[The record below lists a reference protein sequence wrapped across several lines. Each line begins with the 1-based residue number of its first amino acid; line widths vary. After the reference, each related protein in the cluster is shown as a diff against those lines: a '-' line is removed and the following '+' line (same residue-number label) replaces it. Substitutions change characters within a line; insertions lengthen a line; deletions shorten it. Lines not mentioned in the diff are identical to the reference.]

1 MDLRVCYGEVLTR
14 FYEDDFSKVGSTDFK
29 KYKSVK
35 DSNSIAHYFHLES
48 DKVFVEVTNDTI
60 DKSVYS
66 FTFYNE

>member
-1 MDLRVCYGEVLTR
+1 MDLRICYGEVLTR
-14 FYEDDFSKVGSTDFK
+14 FYENDYDKVGTTDFK

-48 DKVFVEVTNDTI
+48 DKVFVEVENTESK
-60 DKSVYS
+60 KSIYS